1 MPSYSI
7 AEAKTH
13 LPRIIHEAE
22 NSGAI
27 HLTRYGK
34 PVAVILSAS
43 EYAMFKRGQQSSTK
57 QALLDFLGNDQFKN
71 VDVDTTLF
79 EQNRKEQTSRKI
91 SL

>member
-1 MPSYSI
+1 MSDYSI

-22 NSGAI
+22 NNGVI

-34 PVAVILSAS
+34 PVAVILSES
-43 EYAMFKRGQQSSTK
+43 EYAALQPGRRVSTK
-57 QALLDFLGNDQFKN
+57 QALLDFLGNDKFSD

-79 EQNRKEQTSRKI
+79 EQGRREQGSRKI
-91 SL
+91 PL